1 MALTVTSLEIL
12 RHQSVSNALDCR
24 AGKIVRIGMPN
35 DWTAAPLTFQV
46 SPDGVIYLDLYHVQ
60 VTTGAFVPFEV
71 VTDGDPEQHFVL
83 AARHWLQRWVAQ
95 GSFRYEHT
103 PCQSAGPS
111 QVHVRVRVQYLVLKP
126 APGWGTFRRS
136 AGMDYNG

>member
-12 RHQSVSNALDCR
+12 PHQSVSNALDCR

-46 SPDGVIYLDLYHVQ
+46 SPDGVIYLDLYHAQ

-71 VTDGDPEQHFVL
+71 VIPTVIPNSILYLPPDTGSPVPPVPPADG
-83 AARHWLQRWVAQ
+83 
-95 GSFRYEHT
+95 
-103 PCQSAGPS
+103 AGTLM
-111 QVHVRVRVQYLVLKP
+111 RTTLL
-126 APGWGTFRRS
+126 GRS
-136 AGMDYNG
+136 